1 MIEIL
6 GKQIPNQLNELTIQQ
21 FEDITEIHND
31 SSLDII
37 EKHIKVFELLG
48 VSEDEMVE
56 ADVDF
61 ETFKKYVQE
70 FNQKTDASIIKEVEI
85 DGYTYKAYE
94 EEFKL
99 SVKDMKVIEKII
111 NSKHK
116 GYLSELVAVL
126 FKRTDL
132 SKVEHYDKA
141 HIKHKAKLFREQK
154 AELAVPYLVHIGQ
167 KFSKQIENATAEVV
181 E

>member
-1 MIEIL
+1 M
-6 GKQIPNQLNELTIQQ
+6 
-21 FEDITEIHND
+21 
-31 SSLDII
+31 
-37 EKHIKVFELLG
+37 FELLG

-85 DGYTYKAYE
+85 DGYNYKAYD

-141 HIKHKAKLFREQK
+141 HIKHKAKLFKEQK